1 MRTVNPDYEINELI
15 KKRWSPRAFSQKSVE
30 EETLNRLFEA
40 ARWAPSSFN
49 EQPWRFIAIRK
60 ENNEEFEKVLSV
72 LTGRNPEWAGGAA
85 VFILTLA
92 KKTLSRN
99 GKLNRHALHDLGLA
113 VGNLTV
119 QAAEM
124 DLYLHQLGGFNNSSA
139 RDIFSI
145 DDDFEL
151 STIIALGYLG
161 DPEIL
166 PEDLRQK
173 EFGESKRKPITEF
186 AEIR

>member
-15 KKRWSPRAFSQKSVE
+15 KKRWSPRAFFQKSVE

-99 GKLNRHALHDLGLA
+99 GKLNRHALHDL
-113 VGNLTV
+113 
-119 QAAEM
+119 
-124 DLYLHQLGGFNNSSA
+124 
-139 RDIFSI
+139 
-145 DDDFEL
+145 
-151 STIIALGYLG
+151 
-161 DPEIL
+161 
-166 PEDLRQK
+166 
-173 EFGESKRKPITEF
+173 
-186 AEIR
+186 